1 MENAML
7 RNKWGTGLVLS
18 MIVAHAMGQA
28 DIENFKANKSPDTES
43 SSFRIN
49 DLVDKD
55 KATKSQENSKP
66 SIPSQASTLTR
77 PPPLPASLESS
88 RLANPGQLDMNSA
101 YFEPAMP
108 EKPMDLVGI
117 YYARDV
123 QKAEIIIGGIA
134 HYYATGELLRNNW
147 VLKNIEPSYIELQRC
162 KDKSKRCEFKTLA
175 FTASV
180 RD

>member
-1 MENAML
+1 ML
-7 RNKWGTGLVLS
+7 RNSWGTGLVLS
-18 MIVAHAMGQA
+18 MILAHAMGQA
-28 DIENFKANKSPDTES
+28 EIENSKASKSADTES
-43 SSFRIN
+43 TSFRIN
-49 DLVDKD
+49 DLMDKN
-55 KATKSQENSKP
+55 KAAKSQEDSKP

-77 PPPLPASLESS
+77 PPPLPAALESS
-88 RLANPGQLDMNSA
+88 RLANPGQLDVNSA
-101 YFEPAMP
+101 YFAPAMP

-134 HYYATGELLRNNW
+134 HYYTTGELLRNNW